1 MRNFTPEDFEGAG
14 QYLIRMSPEEIFARV
29 DGKPFRGYSDA
40 GYLSTITYKVG
51 YMHDN
56 FKIGNGNQITT
67 LTSMSDGWTRICHY
81 PNSKK
86 AEQYEKEGKV
96 LDFDKW
102 EKVLWQTDEEN
113 KVDGEVL
120 SGKQKFCD
128 YLNNPETQEM
138 RFATQEE
145 IVRVVMYQ
153 KSRWR

>member
-1 MRNFTPEDFEGAG
+1 MRNFTPEDFEGGG
-14 QYLIRMSPEEIFARV
+14 QYLLRLGNEEIFVREN
-29 DGKPFRGYSDA
+29 GKPFRGYSDA

-51 YMHDN
+51 YMHNN
-56 FKIGNGNQITT
+56 FGIGNGNHITT
-67 LTSMSDGWTRICHY
+67 LTSMSDGWTRFCHY

-86 AEQYEKEGKV
+86 AQEYNLENKQI
-96 LDFDKW
+96 DFDEW
-102 EKVLWQTDEEN
+102 EKTLWQDDKDEN
-113 KVDGEVL
+113 GDVTI
-120 SGKQKFCD
+120 SGRQKFCD

>member
-14 QYLIRMSPEEIFARV
+14 QYLLRMGTEEISAREN
-29 DGKPFRGYSDA
+29 GKPFRGYSDA

-51 YMHDN
+51 YMHDILN
-56 FKIGNGNQITT
+56 IGNGNQLTT

-81 PNSKK
+81 PNAKK
-86 AEQYEKEGKV
+86 AQLYKKEGKE
-96 LDFDKW
+96 LDFD
-102 EKVLWQTDEEN
+102 EKEKTLWQSDE
-113 KVDGEVL
+113 DGNPNFL

-128 YLNNPETQEM
+128 YLNNPDTQEY

-145 IVRVVMYQ
+145 IVRVVLYQ